1 MKAKVIISLF
11 DYTGTWPEP
20 FKETLEYLIYQVD
33 IKPKHSRVPG
43 ILPKPGIDILTW
55 DYKTDIPADKFNVI
69 GILAAPPCTHYSGS
83 GAQYWKAKD
92 SDGRTAA
99 SNMLMEKTL
108 EIVDYYKPK
117 WWVME
122 NPVGRLR
129 RMLRGEYKP
138 GEPQISVPDSLKD
151 VVSDINHSCHPCD
164 YGDTY
169 TKKTLLWGEFNNA
182 LELNRVEPI
191 RSNKQGSWLQSLGG
205 KSERTKELRSI
216 TPPGFAR
223 AFFEANH

>member
-1 MKAKVIISLF
+1 MKTKVILSLF
-11 DYTGTWPEP
+11 DYSGDWSKP
-20 FKETLEYLIYQVD
+20 FMLAGYTVFHID
-33 IKPKHSRVPG
+33 IK
-43 ILPKPGIDILTW
+43 LGIDILQW
-55 DYKTDIPADKFNVI
+55 DYRTYLSKKYYNVV
-69 GILAAPPCTHYSGS
+69 GILAAPPCTHYAGS

-92 SDGRTAA
+92 SDGRTAQ
-99 SNMLMEKTL
+99 NNLLMEKTL
-108 EIVDYYKPK
+108 EIVDYYRPAF
-117 WWVME
+117 WVME

-151 VVSDINHSCHPCD
+151 VVSDIAMSFNPYD
-164 YGDTY
+164 YGDPY
-169 TKKTLLWGEFNNA
+169 TKKTLLWGEFNTD

-205 KSERTKELRSI
+205 KSERTKELRSM